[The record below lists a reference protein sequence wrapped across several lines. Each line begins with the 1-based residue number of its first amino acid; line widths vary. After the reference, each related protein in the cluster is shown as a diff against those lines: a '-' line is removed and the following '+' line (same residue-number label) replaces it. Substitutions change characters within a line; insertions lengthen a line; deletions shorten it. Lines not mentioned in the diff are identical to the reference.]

1 MKNNIL
7 IVVTS
12 VSCYKNT
19 QLKTGLWLS
28 EITHFYSQFKE
39 QGCDITIASPQ
50 GGDSPV
56 DPESLNTLFMDSV
69 SKKCWQDETFRKL
82 LQNTKCLKD
91 VSGNHF
97 DVVYLTGGHGTMY
110 DFPYNENLQNIIKVH
125 YEKGKIIAAIC
136 HGVCGLLNVKLS
148 NIENI
153 ISGKKIT
160 GFSWFEE
167 SLARRKKVVPFNLEN
182 EIKKR
187 TNYYKKALLPMTSFV
202 IIDENIIT
210 GQNPFSSKE
219 IANIIFKEVKNL
231 NSK

>member
-50 GGDSPV
+50 GGDTPV

-148 NIENI
+148 NSKNL

-160 GFSWFEE
+160 GFNWFEE

-182 EIKKR
+182 ELKKR

>member
-12 VSCYKNT
+12 VSYYKNT

-50 GGDSPV
+50 GGDTPV

-148 NIENI
+148 NSKNL

-160 GFSWFEE
+160 GFNWFEE

-182 EIKKR
+182 ELKKR

>member
-39 QGCDITIASPQ
+39 QGCDITIASPH
-50 GGDSPV
+50 GGDTPV

-148 NIENI
+148 NSKNL

-160 GFSWFEE
+160 GFNWFEE

-182 EIKKR
+182 ELKKR

>member
-12 VSCYKNT
+12 VSYYKNT

-50 GGDSPV
+50 GGDTPV

-148 NIENI
+148 NSKNL

-160 GFSWFEE
+160 GFNWFEE

-187 TNYYKKALLPMTSFV
+187 TNYYKKAVLPMTSLV
-202 IIDENIIT
+202 VVDENLIT

>member
-12 VSCYKNT
+12 VSYYKNT

-50 GGDSPV
+50 GGDTPV

-187 TNYYKKALLPMTSFV
+187 TNYYKKAVLPMTSLV
-202 IIDENIIT
+202 VVDENLIT

>member
-12 VSCYKNT
+12 VSYYKNT

-39 QGCDITIASPQ
+39 QGCDITIASPH
-50 GGDSPV
+50 GGDTPV

-110 DFPYNENLQNIIKVH
+110 DFPHNENLQNIIKVH

-187 TNYYKKALLPMTSFV
+187 TNYYKKAVLPMTSLV
-202 IIDENIIT
+202 VVDENLIT

>member
-50 GGDSPV
+50 GGDTPV

-148 NIENI
+148 NSKNL

-160 GFSWFEE
+160 GFNWFEE

-187 TNYYKKALLPMTSFV
+187 TNYYKKAVLPMTSLV
-202 IIDENIIT
+202 VVDENLIT

>member
-12 VSCYKNT
+12 VSYYKNT

-39 QGCDITIASPQ
+39 QGCDITIASPH
-50 GGDSPV
+50 GGDTPV

-148 NIENI
+148 NSKNL

-160 GFSWFEE
+160 GFNWFEE

-187 TNYYKKALLPMTSFV
+187 TNYYKKAVLPMTSLV
-202 IIDENIIT
+202 VVDENLIT

>member
-12 VSCYKNT
+12 VSFYKNT

-39 QGCDITIASPQ
+39 QGCDITIASPD
-50 GGDSPV
+50 GGNTPI
-56 DPESLNTLFMDSV
+56 DPESLNSLFMDSV
-69 SKKCWQDETFRKL
+69 SIKCWQDKTFRTL
-82 LQNTKCLKD
+82 LQDTKCLKD
-91 VSGNHF
+91 VSSNHF

-110 DFPYNENLQNIIKVH
+110 DFPHNENLQNIIKVH

-136 HGVCGLLNVKLS
+136 HGVCGLLNVRLS
-148 NIENI
+148 NSENL

-160 GFSWFEE
+160 GFNWFEE

-182 EIKKR
+182 ELKKR
-187 TNYYKKALLPMTSFV
+187 TNYYKKAVFPMTSFV
-202 IIDENIIT
+202 VVDENLIT

-219 IANIIFKEVKNL
+219 IAKTIFKKLSV
-231 NSK
+231 

>member
-12 VSCYKNT
+12 VSYYKNT

>member
-12 VSCYKNT
+12 VSYYKNT

-50 GGDSPV
+50 GGDTPV
-56 DPESLNTLFMDSV
+56 DPESLNTFFMDSV

-82 LQNTKCLKD
+82 LQDTKCLKD

-97 DVVYLTGGHGTMY
+97 DVVYLAGGHGTMY

-148 NIENI
+148 NSKNL

-160 GFSWFEE
+160 GFNWFEE

-182 EIKKR
+182 ELKKR

-202 IIDENIIT
+202 IIDENLIT

>member
-12 VSCYKNT
+12 VSYYKNT

-39 QGCDITIASPQ
+39 QGCDITIASPH
-50 GGDSPV
+50 GGNTPV
-56 DPESLNTLFMDSV
+56 DPESLNTFFMDSV

-82 LQNTKCLKD
+82 LQDTKCLKD

-97 DVVYLTGGHGTMY
+97 DVVYLAGGHGTMY

-148 NIENI
+148 NSKNL

-160 GFSWFEE
+160 GFNWFEE

-182 EIKKR
+182 ELKKR

-202 IIDENIIT
+202 IIDENLIT